1 MTDWNLV
8 SKGWLGI
15 YWIMLSN
22 NGENAKKTMETV
34 YAEHCANDWPHERLL
49 NPGVLMMASY
59 LLFVYPQQADFD
71 NIDYS
76 EIDVSDFKIIAQ
88 QNNHSNTEE
97 FCRRLRNS
105 IAHARFSVDEFKQII
120 YFHDFDWKGN
130 NRIEFEI
137 GFVEFGLFI
146 DKFAHIINEQ
156 MIKRS
161 TESFNA
167 EMA

>member
-15 YWIMLSN
+15 YWIMLSD

-34 YAEHCANDWPHERLL
+34 YAEHCANNWPHERLL

-88 QNNHSNTEE
+88 QNNHSNTKR
-97 FCRRLRNS
+97 FCSRLRNS
-105 IAHARFSVDEFKQII
+105 ITHARFTVNESTKMINFI
-120 YFHDFDWKGN
+120 DFNQAGQ

-156 MIKRS
+156 MIDRS